1 MIKVGDQIKTCR
13 FESAEIV
20 EVLPNGSYGLKYK
33 NAVLYYTHDE
43 LVASG
48 VKVVSRGAND

>member
-33 NAVLYYTHDE
+33 NAVLYYTHAE

-48 VKVVSRGAND
+48 IKVVSRGAND